1 MSTYFSLIP
10 SGVLENENISDSSK
24 LTYALILGLSNR
36 MGYCFATNEALSN
49 MRKLSVSG
57 VRRHIAE
64 LRDNG
69 CIEIEYNQRNDR
81 RITPIVSPSN
91 YEIVSKNS
99 KNKQYSV
106 YDRDEM
112 DNALDQVWKKMK

>member
-36 MGYCFATNEALSN
+36 FGYCFAGNEQLAS

-57 VRRHIAE
+57 IKRHLLE
-64 LRDNG
+64 LRSAG
-69 CIEIEYNQRNDR
+69 CIELEFTPRNDR
-81 RITPIVSPSN
+81 RITPVISPSN
-91 YEIVSKNS
+91 FEKVSKNS